1 MMRLDDVHVFVQ
13 AADAGSFSAA
23 ARQLDMTPALASSSI
38 QRLEAVLGVRLFVRS
53 TRSLRLSEDGE
64 RYLPHARAA
73 LAAMADG
80 QQALAQ
86 GRQEISG
93 PLRLAAPSDFGRNVL
108 LRWLDG
114 FQALHPR
121 ISFQLRISD
130 RAADL
135 FREPLDAGIRYGALA
150 DSALVAQPLAEGN
163 RRALCAAPE
172 YLNKHGM
179 PKAPEDLQGHNCLRY
194 VWGDQ
199 IHERWSF
206 HLPRGVKTIAVS
218 GDRVS
223 DDADVVRRWAV
234 AGHGLVYKSR
244 LDVSMDILA
253 GRLIEIFPPSYGE
266 PAPLSLVSA
275 HRSLLTPAVQR
286 LRDYLKE
293 RCAELTARMPP
304 PPTPQYR
311 ASPS

>member
-1 MMRLDDVHVFVQ
+1 M
-13 AADAGSFSAA
+13 
-23 ARQLDMTPALASSSI
+23 
-38 QRLEAVLGVRLFVRS
+38 RLFVRS

-73 LAAMADG
+73 LAAITDG

-93 PLRLAAPSDFGRNVL
+93 LLRLSAPSDLGRNVL
-108 LRWLDG
+108 LGWLDG
-114 FQALHPR
+114 FQALHPK

-135 FREPLDAGIRYGALA
+135 FRQPVDAGIRYGELV
-150 DSALVAQPLAEGN
+150 DSALVAQPLAPDN
-163 RRALCAAPE
+163 RRALCAAPSYIKE
-172 YLNKHGM
+172 HGK
-179 PKAPEDLQGHNCLRY
+179 PQIPEDLQHHNCLRY

-199 IHERWSF
+199 VYDRWSF
-206 HLPRGVKTIAVS
+206 HLPRGVKTVTVS

-244 LDVSMDILA
+244 LDVSLDIHE
-253 GRLIEIFPPSYGE
+253 GRLVELFPQSYGE
-266 PAPLSLVSA
+266 PAPLNLVSA

-286 LRDYLKE
+286 LRDYL
-293 RCAELTARMPP
+293 RACCAAMIVN
-304 PPTPQYR
+304 
-311 ASPS
+311 A